1 VIEDNEM
8 DDLLYI
14 IEKSIMQYGTKLVC
28 IDNLMT
34 ALDISMNDDLY
45 RAQSKFVGKL
55 AKMVKQYEVVI
66 ILVAH
71 PRKGWL
77 NG

>member
-1 VIEDNEM
+1 
-8 DDLLYI
+8 
-14 IEKSIMQYGTKLVC
+14 MQYGTKLVC

>member
-1 VIEDNEM
+1 
-8 DDLLYI
+8 
-14 IEKSIMQYGTKLVC
+14 MQYGTKLIC

-66 ILVAH
+66 ILVTH